1 MMHKAWHS
9 TEELPYCFSRSSIK
23 FEGDMGRK
31 IDDLNPIL
39 SKITRL
45 VAANES
51 LRFAWFQCNFQL
63 ILRIDILCI
72 SCVIGLRLVKQN
84 PIDDKWTVV

>member
-9 TEELPYCFSRSSIK
+9 TEEVPYCFSRSSIK
-23 FEGDMGRK
+23 FEGHIDRK

-45 VAANES
+45 VAVIES
-51 LRFAWFQCNFQL
+51 FRFARFQCNFQL
-63 ILRIDILCI
+63 ILRIDILSI
-72 SCVIGLRLVKQN
+72 SCIIGLRLVKQN
-84 PIDDKWTVV
+84 PIDDNWTVV